1 MLPSPHRLRLSSD
14 FRAVMRGGV
23 RAGRPCCVVHALA
36 HEPDVERTTG
46 PRFGLVVSKAVGNS
60 VVRHR
65 MSRRLRHICA
75 ELASGEYF
83 DIDFVVRALPPA
95 VEADSELLRSQVIG
109 AAERAAQKA
118 RRRLPDAAGA
128 GSALEVPEAASA
140 PQAGSA
146 PKRA

>member
-23 RAGRPCCVVHALA
+23 RTGRPCCVVHALA
-36 HEPDVERTTG
+36 HEPDVERTSG

-75 ELASGEYF
+75 ELASGEYI
-83 DIDFVVRALPPA
+83 DIDFVVRALPPS
-95 VEADSELLRSQVIG
+95 VDADPDRLRAEVIG
-109 AAERAAQKA
+109 AAERAAGKA
-118 RRRLPDAAGA
+118 RRRLPETAGTVAAA
-128 GSALEVPEAASA
+128 RSGSSPN
-140 PQAGSA
+140 
-146 PKRA
+146 RD